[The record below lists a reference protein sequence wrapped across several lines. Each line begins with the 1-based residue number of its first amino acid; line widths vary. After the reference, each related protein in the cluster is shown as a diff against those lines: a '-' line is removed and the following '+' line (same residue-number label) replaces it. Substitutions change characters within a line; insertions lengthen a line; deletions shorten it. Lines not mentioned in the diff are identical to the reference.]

1 MRFDK
6 KGKFKLYL
14 NLLATS
20 GTRGFDVEDVGVSEE
35 CELRSNTA
43 DEGGRVV
50 LRDRLERSP
59 RDIGVTG

>member
-20 GTRGFDVEDVGVSEE
+20 GTRGFDVEDVEVSR
-35 CELRSNTA
+35 RSVSCDQTRLTRA
-43 DEGGRVV
+43 EG
-50 LRDRLERSP
+50 
-59 RDIGVTG
+59 